1 MISFKEQ
8 LEADLDVFINADEF
22 AETHNL
28 NGEDVVCILEGL
40 TVKEMLTKANNTPAF
55 DGVGALTR
63 ILHIKTSDL
72 PERLAHGNVVELDGE
87 TFRVGDAVEDNG
99 ITSITL
105 EVDQL

>member
-1 MISFKEQ
+1 MISFKQQ
-8 LEADLDVFINADEF
+8 LEADLDIFFNADEF

-40 TVKEMLTKANNTPAF
+40 TTKEMLTKANNTPAF
-55 DGVGALTR
+55 DGVSALTR

-72 PERLAHGNVVELDGE
+72 PERLAHGNVVELDGD
-87 TFRVGDAVEDNG
+87 TFRVGDAVEENG
-99 ITSITL
+99 ITTITL